1 MKIETEQQRREFLQ
15 EVIDRLLYLQ
25 SEEREKFL
33 LTMESTFKKFVPMY
47 RIEHGATR
55 VYHRLTKN

>member
-15 EVIDRLLYLQ
+15 EVIDRLLYLPK
-25 SEEREKFL
+25 EEREKFL
-33 LTMESTFKKFVPMY
+33 LVMESSFKKFVPMY

-55 VYHRLTKN
+55 VYHPLNKS